1 MDSCWPSPGDARP
14 PTRDQRPLLGRLLL
28 VPNQQIIQEQYETP
42 QQQSR
47 PGDKNSIMDPLIE
60 QPLSFKSNPRDC
72 DNFLMAPTEPRR
84 LSSTSNDSELSCHSS
99 QSDLFANEVFGA
111 CQNKS
116 TNHTMGINIGLK
128 YAERMHYRED
138 RVREEQSRR
147 RSSACSS
154 LSTDSD
160 RGSWRLSATS
170 TDKRLLSWDS
180 RRDSGQSSHSLRR
193 NSSFNNYNDQVKTSG
208 MELVPAWLKLLRLHK
223 YTELIMGLGYEEMI
237 TLTEEQLE
245 QRGVTKGARRK
256 IVANIAKL
264 RDRPRILAEMSA
276 HLDRDDCSVKKV
288 ITELEILIKS
298 PVKIGGERRERWRHD
313 SGRDSGAEVS
323 EDDCEEGL
331 VCTGARL
338 VEMIMAVLRKTCSI
352 LLLAHNTDLKN
363 VSHFISL
370 LDTCL
375 GRDCYNNHHK
385 QLLISWKQKLNSIWM
400 TSGLDRR
407 GGGSRSRSRLGPLQ
421 RSSSG
426 GAAMDFPI
434 SHWSAHDQSREHSSG
449 QHVREEGLGQRKRL
463 SLQNDGDVS
472 VPWSSKSLTHRYSLP
487 ILRPET
493 NFEGNPTLQENIIW
507 DNSMYKDKDE
517 TKSQK
522 RRQMYTAPRELD
534 YEKKNEI
541 MNKEA
546 NPMYKDD
553 IKSRSSQYSNICL
566 DQVSDAELDSR
577 LAHLCL
583 SVTKN
588 ALE

>member
-1 MDSCWPSPGDARP
+1 MESLWLTGDARP
-14 PTRDQRPLLGRLLL
+14 MTRDQRPLLGRLYL

-42 QQQSR
+42 QPQSR
-47 PGDKNSIMDPLIE
+47 SGDDANSIRDSLVQ
-60 QPLSFKSNPRDC
+60 QPLSFKTSPRDC
-72 DNFLMAPTEPRR
+72 DNFLMAPAETRR

-99 QSDLFANEVFGA
+99 QSDLFANEVFSA
-111 CQNKS
+111 SQNKS
-116 TNHTMGINIGLK
+116 TNLTMGIN
-128 YAERMHYRED
+128 RMQNREECG
-138 RVREEQSRR
+138 RTRMREEQSRR
-147 RSSACSS
+147 RSSGSSS

-160 RGSWRLSATS
+160 RGSWRLSGS
-170 TDKRLLSWDS
+170 YRDS

-208 MELVPAWLKLLRLHK
+208 MELVPAWLKLLRLHN
-223 YTELIMGLGYEEMI
+223 YTELIMGLGYEE
-237 TLTEEQLE
+237 
-245 QRGVTKGARRK
+245 RGVTKGARRK
-256 IVANIAKL
+256 IVTNIAKL

-276 HLDRDDCSVKKV
+276 HLDREDCSVKKV
-288 ITELEILIKS
+288 LMELEIMIKS

-331 VCTGARL
+331 VCDGARL
-338 VEMIMAVLRKTCSI
+338 VEMIIAVLRKTCSI

-375 GRDCYNNHHK
+375 GRDCYNQHHK
-385 QLLISWKQKLNSIWM
+385 QLLLSWKQKLNSIWM

-407 GGGSRSRSRLGPLQ
+407 GGGSRNRSRLGPLQ

-426 GAAMDFPI
+426 GAYMDFPI
-434 SHWSAHDQSREHSSG
+434 SHWSSHEHSREHSTGQQLSG
-449 QHVREEGLGQRKRL
+449 RQEVQGQRKRL
-463 SLQNDGDVS
+463 SLQNDVDC

-487 ILRPET
+487 ILKQETT
-493 NFEGNPTLQENIIW
+493 NFEGNPTLQENNIW
-507 DNSMYKDKDE
+507 DNSMYKDE

-522 RRQMYTAPRELD
+522 RRQMYTAPTGLD
-534 YEKKNEI
+534 YKKQSEI
-541 MNKEA
+541 MKREA

-553 IKSRSSQYSNICL
+553 IKTQSKQDSNFCQ
-566 DQVSDAELDSR
+566 DSDAELDSR